1 MTGLRLDFIL
11 VLSLLFTEHHFSL
24 PSHAGNAFLIRFIFY
39 QWLFRV
45 VTRKKV
51 QWDESTFVPIS
62 CSIFRRHGYLAGK
75 IASANMTMFTKPET
89 YENLTKPN
97 VFACV
102 SEVFGPRIRIN
113 LKKLTKCVEKWT
125 ARKEPCKFLVF
136 SLFLLSFSRL
146 FRRVKVKFSS

>member
-1 MTGLRLDFIL
+1 MRTWLDFVSI
-11 VLSLLFTEHHFSL
+11 SADQHFS
-24 PSHAGNAFLIRFIFY
+24 AFTSVHWASLFATFTCRKRIFY

-75 IASANMTMFTKPET
+75 IASANVTMFTKPET

-136 SLFLLSFSRL
+136 LLFFAIV
-146 FRRVKVKFSS
+146 FQVV